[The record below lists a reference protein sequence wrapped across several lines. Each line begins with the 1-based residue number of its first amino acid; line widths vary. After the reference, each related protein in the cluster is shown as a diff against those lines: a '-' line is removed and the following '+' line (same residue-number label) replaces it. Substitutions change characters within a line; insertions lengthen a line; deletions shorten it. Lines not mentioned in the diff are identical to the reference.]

1 MCLCAQSRP
10 TLCDSMDSSPPDS
23 SVHGFFQTRTL
34 SGLSFPPPGDFPL
47 QVLNLCLLH
56 LLLWQVDSWHWA
68 SATVSPHFLS
78 NYWPQQSGQLF
89 AGCHESWN
97 HGVEL
102 VSLGSV
108 ITCHVTSGVPPT
120 SVVVPWDGFRGQVSV
135 TSPLSRHCT
144 AECSKWEGW
153 INLYSIE
160 FVSNTN

>member
-1 MCLCAQSRP
+1 MLSQVQLFAIPWTLAHQTPLSMAFSRQEHWVGCHSLLQG
-10 TLCDSMDSSPPDS
+10 TS
-23 SVHGFFQTRTL
+23 H
-34 SGLSFPPPGDFPL
+34 SGGWTCISCVSCFGRWILY
-47 QVLNLCLLH
+47 
-56 LLLWQVDSWHWA
+56 HWA
-68 SATVSPHFLS
+68 SATVGPHFLS

-89 AGCHESWN
+89 AGCHESRN

-102 VSLGSV
+102 VSLGPV

-160 FVSNTN
+160 FVSNVN